1 MSPSSQFPTSS
12 DSSKMPLGSITGSE
26 NVTSGE
32 LRVKNVEFNEFIE
45 FSPEERCYVIFH
57 FYFAP
62 TLVTSISKLHSETS
76 VPSLVVLPSAPVLLT
91 TAPSRTPARL
101 SVCHKKPVRY
111 CSCGELCSHVAYET
125 HWLEPLVNT
134 PAVMGLKETLWP
146 LFPKCLV
153 CVFVCV
159 HHCWTEGNS
168 C

>member
-1 MSPSSQFPTSS
+1 MPPSSQFPTSS
-12 DSSKMPLGSITGSE
+12 DSNKTPIGGSTGSE

-32 LRVKNVEFNEFIE
+32 LRVKNVEFNEFID
-45 FSPEERCYVIFH
+45 FSSEERCYVIFILLPLWYSPSPNYTVRH
-57 FYFAP
+57 
-62 TLVTSISKLHSETS
+62 LSLLTSSS
-76 VPSLVVLPSAPVLLT
+76 PSAPVLLT
-91 TAPSRTPARL
+91 TAPSRMPTRL

-111 CSCGELCSHVAYET
+111 FGCGELCSHVAYET

-134 PAVMGLKETLWP
+134 PALMGLKETLWP